1 MTPVLPL
8 EISRKINNFLR
19 PVEGF
24 RIKAGQYHQC
34 SFLYIVYITEV
45 IENKNKLIIKGYKIF
60 DKEEDQEENSFFEII
75 TDKLQNKYVDFV
87 YDEGYEHI
95 DNITGDIVLEKETLI
110 NNYMIH

>member
-24 RIKAGQYHQC
+24 RLEAGQYHQC

-60 DKEEDQEENSFFEII
+60 DDNEISVFEII
-75 TDKLQNKYVDFV
+75 TNKPKI
-87 YDEGYEHI
+87 G
-95 DNITGDIVLEKETLI
+95 LLI
-110 NNYMIH
+110 LFMTTDMKISIISLAISF

>member
-24 RIKAGQYHQC
+24 RLKAGQYHQC

-60 DKEEDQEENSFFEII
+60 DEDENSFFEII
-75 TDKLQNKYVDFV
+75 TNKPKNRFVDFV
-87 YDEGYEHI
+87 YDEGYEDI
-95 DNITGDIVLEKETLI
+95 DNITGDIVLEKETLMY
-110 NNYMIH
+110 NYMIH